1 MILIPVDRG
10 CLREVSTTWQY
21 INLHETS
28 YKATLPGDVVE
39 VNLQVKTTRGFHKV
53 KRDAW
58 GAHTHSYQR
67 WGTQIQPTPTT
78 ARQISKFQK
87 QWMEYLER
95 STRQQP
101 SEDRDAR
108 MAQQGR
114 GIRVPRAYTFSM
126 PRSNSNTPW
135 VVRQAERGILP
146 PPRRASPQPSP
157 VAEPLSHMAQLAAG
171 MLPLGKPNQQDPA
184 PPSSA
189 LGGPPTTAAT
199 RPLTPPMT
207 FPPSENHPLDL
218 SYKEQT
224 RPDAPTIKTSPIT
237 SDEESVP
244 DLVEETTSFS
254 PVIRKVETI
263 SVTEY
268 NNMPSEETESK
279 HVRFQEP
286 PTSPSP
292 QTCEEEEEMEIQE
305 AAPVKQNPPK
315 EPEVLVI
322 SPKSDSEDSEVETL
336 KKVIKERATA
346 WEKRRERAQRKKLIL
361 RIKKNSMGPNTLEV
375 YRGMPPTPMEAPAQL
390 FPEVK
395 AEEIPN
401 ED

>member
-1 MILIPVDRG
+1 MDKG
-10 CLREVSTTWQY
+10 CLKEVSTSWQY
-21 INLHETS
+21 QNLDETT

-39 VNLQVKTTRGFHKV
+39 VNLQIKTTRGFHKV

-78 ARQISKFQK
+78 ARQISRFQK
-87 QWMEYLER
+87 QWAEYLQR
-95 STRQQP
+95 STRQAALERDPRMTQP
-101 SEDRDAR
+101 CSGER
-108 MAQQGR
+108 
-114 GIRVPRAYTFSM
+114 IPRAYTFQVPSTNT
-126 PRSNSNTPW
+126 RTPW
-135 VVRQAERGILP
+135 IVRQAERGSLP
-146 PPRRASPQPSP
+146 PPRRASLQPSP

-171 MLPLGKPNQQDPA
+171 MLPMTKPNQQYPA
-184 PPSSA
+184 PSSA
-189 LGGPPTTAAT
+189 SGVPPTTAAA
-199 RPLTPPMT
+199 RPVTPPMT
-207 FPPSENHPLDL
+207 LPPLENNPLDL
-218 SYKEQT
+218 SCKEQA
-224 RPDAPTIKTSPIT
+224 RPEAPTIKTNPIT

-268 NNMPSEETESK
+268 NNMPEDK

-292 QTCEEEEEMEIQE
+292 ERGEEEGEEEEEMEIQE
-305 AAPVKQNPPK
+305 AAPAKQDLPK
-315 EPEVLVI
+315 EPEVVVI

-346 WEKRRERAQRKKLIL
+346 WKKRRERAKRKRLIL
-361 RIKKNSMGPNTLEV
+361 RIKKNTMGPDTLEV
-375 YRGMPPTPMEAPAQL
+375 YRGIPPTPIETPAQL
-390 FPEVK
+390 FPGS
-395 AEEIPN
+395 
-401 ED
+401 

>member
-1 MILIPVDRG
+1 MDRG
-10 CLREVSTTWQY
+10 CLREVSTSWQY
-21 INLHETS
+21 QNLHETT

-39 VNLQVKTTRGFHKV
+39 VNLQIKTTRGFHKV

-87 QWMEYLER
+87 QWAEYLQR
-95 STRQQP
+95 STRQTALERDPKMTQP
-101 SEDRDAR
+101 CSG
-108 MAQQGR
+108 GR
-114 GIRVPRAYTFSM
+114 IPRAYTFQM
-126 PRSNSNTPW
+126 PGTNTRTPW
-135 VVRQAERGILP
+135 IVRQAERGILP

-184 PPSSA
+184 PPSA
-189 LGGPPTTAAT
+189 LGAPPATAAT
-199 RPLTPPMT
+199 RPVTPPMT
-207 FPPSENHPLDL
+207 LPPSENNPLDL
-218 SYKEQT
+218 SYKEQA
-224 RPDAPTIKTSPIT
+224 RPEAPTIKTSPIT

-268 NNMPSEETESK
+268 NNMPSEETEDK

-292 QTCEEEEEMEIQE
+292 QRCEEEEEEEMEIQE
-305 AAPVKQNPPK
+305 AAPVKQDPPK
-315 EPEVLVI
+315 EPEGAGYL
-322 SPKSDSEDSEVETL
+322 PKV
-336 KKVIKERATA
+336 R
-346 WEKRRERAQRKKLIL
+346 
-361 RIKKNSMGPNTLEV
+361 
-375 YRGMPPTPMEAPAQL
+375 
-390 FPEVK
+390 F
-395 AEEIPN
+395 
-401 ED
+401 

>member
-1 MILIPVDRG
+1 MDRG
-10 CLREVSTTWQY
+10 CLREVSTSWQY

-87 QWMEYLER
+87 QWAEYLQR
-95 STRQQP
+95 STRQTALERDPKMTQP
-101 SEDRDAR
+101 CSG
-108 MAQQGR
+108 GR
-114 GIRVPRAYTFSM
+114 IPRAYTFQM
-126 PRSNSNTPW
+126 PGTNTRTPW
-135 VVRQAERGILP
+135 IVRQAERGILP

-171 MLPLGKPNQQDPA
+171 MLPLVKPNQQDLA
-184 PPSSA
+184 PSSA
-189 LGGPPTTAAT
+189 LGAPPATATT
-199 RPLTPPMT
+199 RPVTPPMT
-207 FPPSENHPLDL
+207 LPPSENNPLDL
-218 SYKEQT
+218 SYRQQA
-224 RPDAPTIKTSPIT
+224 RPEAPTIKTSPIT

-254 PVIRKVETI
+254 PVIRKVESI

-268 NNMPSEETESK
+268 NNMTSEETDGK

-292 QTCEEEEEMEIQE
+292 QGCEEEEMEIQE
-305 AAPVKQNPPK
+305 AAPVKQDPPK

-322 SPKSDSEDSEVETL
+322 SPKTDSEDSEVETL
-336 KKVIKERATA
+336 KKVIKDRATA

-361 RIKKNSMGPNTLEV
+361 RIKKNSLGPNTLEV

>member
-1 MILIPVDRG
+1 MDRG
-10 CLREVSTTWQY
+10 CLREVSTSLQY
-21 INLHETS
+21 QNLHETT

-39 VNLQVKTTRGFHKV
+39 VNLQIKTTRGFHNV

-87 QWMEYLER
+87 QWAEYLQR
-95 STRQQP
+95 STRQTALERDSKMTQP
-101 SEDRDAR
+101 CSG
-108 MAQQGR
+108 GR
-114 GIRVPRAYTFSM
+114 IPRAYTFQM
-126 PRSNSNTPW
+126 PGTNTRTPW
-135 VVRQAERGILP
+135 IVRQAERGILP
-146 PPRRASPQPSP
+146 PPRKASPQPSP

-189 LGGPPTTAAT
+189 LGAPPTTAAT
-199 RPLTPPMT
+199 RPVTPPMT
-207 FPPSENHPLDL
+207 LPPSENNPLDL
-218 SYKEQT
+218 SYRQQA
-224 RPDAPTIKTSPIT
+224 RPGAPTIKTSPIT

-263 SVTEY
+263 CVTEY
-268 NNMPSEETESK
+268 NNMTSEETDGK
-279 HVRFQEP
+279 HVRFLEP

-292 QTCEEEEEMEIQE
+292 QGCEEEEMEIQE
-305 AAPVKQNPPK
+305 AAPVKQDPPK

-322 SPKSDSEDSEVETL
+322 SPKMDSEDSEVETL
-336 KKVIKERATA
+336 KKVIKDRATA

-361 RIKKNSMGPNTLEV
+361 RIKKNSLGPNTLEV
-375 YRGMPPTPMEAPAQL
+375 YRGMPSTQMEAPAQL

-395 AEEIPN
+395 TEEIPN

>member
-1 MILIPVDRG
+1 MDKG
-10 CLREVSTTWQY
+10 CLREVSTSWQY
-21 INLHETS
+21 QNLHETT

-39 VNLQVKTTRGFHKV
+39 VNLQIKTTRGFHKV

-67 WGTQIQPTPTT
+67 WGTQIQQTPTT
-78 ARQISKFQK
+78 TRQISRFQK
-87 QWMEYLER
+87 QWAEYLQR
-95 STRQQP
+95 STRQGALERDPRMTQP
-101 SEDRDAR
+101 CSG
-108 MAQQGR
+108 GR
-114 GIRVPRAYTFSM
+114 IPRAYTFQV
-126 PRSNSNTPW
+126 PGTNTRTPW
-135 VVRQAERGILP
+135 IVRQAERGILP
-146 PPRRASPQPSP
+146 PPRRASPQPPP
-157 VAEPLSHMAQLAAG
+157 VAEHLSHMAQLAAG
-171 MLPLGKPNQQDPA
+171 MLPLGKPNQQYPA
-184 PPSSA
+184 PSSPLGAPST
-189 LGGPPTTAAT
+189 TTAA
-199 RPLTPPMT
+199 RPVTPPMT
-207 FPPSENHPLDL
+207 LPPSENYPLDL
-218 SYKEQT
+218 SYKEQA
-224 RPDAPTIKTSPIT
+224 RPEAATIKTSPIT

-268 NNMPSEETESK
+268 NNMPEDK

-292 QTCEEEEEMEIQE
+292 ERCEEEKEEEMDIQE
-305 AAPVKQNPPK
+305 AAPVQLDPPK

-346 WEKRRERAQRKKLIL
+346 WEKRRERAQRKRLIL
-361 RIKKNSMGPNTLEV
+361 RIKKNTMGPNTLEV
-375 YRGMPPTPMEAPAQL
+375 YRGIPPTPMEAPAQL

-395 AEEIPN
+395 SEEIPN

>member
-1 MILIPVDRG
+1 MDRG
-10 CLREVSTTWQY
+10 CLREVSTSWQY

-87 QWMEYLER
+87 QWAEYLQR
-95 STRQQP
+95 STRQTALERDPKMTQP
-101 SEDRDAR
+101 CSG
-108 MAQQGR
+108 GR
-114 GIRVPRAYTFSM
+114 IPRAYTFQM
-126 PRSNSNTPW
+126 PGTNTRTPW
-135 VVRQAERGILP
+135 IVRQAERGILP

-189 LGGPPTTAAT
+189 LGAPPATAAT
-199 RPLTPPMT
+199 RPVTPPMT
-207 FPPSENHPLDL
+207 LPPSENNPLDL
-218 SYKEQT
+218 SYREQA
-224 RPDAPTIKTSPIT
+224 RPEAPTIKTSPIT

-268 NNMPSEETESK
+268 NNMTSEEKDGK

-292 QTCEEEEEMEIQE
+292 QGCEEEEMEIQE
-305 AAPVKQNPPK
+305 AAPVKQDPPK

-322 SPKSDSEDSEVETL
+322 SPKTDSEDSEVGTL
-336 KKVIKERATA
+336 KKVIKDRATA
-346 WEKRRERAQRKKLIL
+346 WEKRRERGQRKKLIL
-361 RIKKNSMGPNTLEV
+361 RIKKNSLGPNTLEV
-375 YRGMPPTPMEAPAQL
+375 YRGMPPTPMEAPTQL

>member
-1 MILIPVDRG
+1 MDKG
-10 CLREVSTTWQY
+10 CLREVSTSWQY
-21 INLHETS
+21 QNLHETT

-78 ARQISKFQK
+78 ARQISRFQK
-87 QWMEYLER
+87 QWAEYLQR
-95 STRQQP
+95 STRQAALERDPRMTQP
-101 SEDRDAR
+101 CSGER
-108 MAQQGR
+108 
-114 GIRVPRAYTFSM
+114 IPRAYTFQV
-126 PRSNSNTPW
+126 PGTNTRTPW
-135 VVRQAERGILP
+135 IVRQAERGSLP

-171 MLPLGKPNQQDPA
+171 MLPMGKPNQQYPA
-184 PPSSA
+184 PSSA
-189 LGGPPTTAAT
+189 WGAPPTTAAA
-199 RPLTPPMT
+199 RPVTPTMT
-207 FPPSENHPLDL
+207 LPPSENNPLDL
-218 SYKEQT
+218 SCKVQA
-224 RPDAPTIKTSPIT
+224 RPEAPTIKTSPIT

-268 NNMPSEETESK
+268 NNMAEDK
-279 HVRFQEP
+279 HVRFQEL

-292 QTCEEEEEMEIQE
+292 ERGEEEEEEEMEIQE
-305 AAPVKQNPPK
+305 AAPVQQDPPK

-346 WEKRRERAQRKKLIL
+346 WEKRRERAQRKRLIL
-361 RIKKNSMGPNTLEV
+361 RIKKNTMDPNTLEV
-375 YRGMPPTPMEAPAQL
+375 YRGIPPTPMEAPAQL

-395 AEEIPN
+395 ADEIPN

>member
-1 MILIPVDRG
+1 MDKG
-10 CLREVSTTWQY
+10 CLREVSTSWQY
-21 INLHETS
+21 QNLHETT

-39 VNLQVKTTRGFHKV
+39 VNLQIKTTRGFHKV

-78 ARQISKFQK
+78 ARQISRFQK
-87 QWMEYLER
+87 QWAEYLQR
-95 STRQQP
+95 STRQAALERDPRMTQP
-101 SEDRDAR
+101 CSGER
-108 MAQQGR
+108 
-114 GIRVPRAYTFSM
+114 IPRAYTFQVPGTN
-126 PRSNSNTPW
+126 PRTPW
-135 VVRQAERGILP
+135 ILRQAERGSLP
-146 PPRRASPQPSP
+146 PPRRTSPQPSP

-171 MLPLGKPNQQDPA
+171 MLPMGKPNQQYPA
-184 PPSSA
+184 PSSA
-189 LGGPPTTAAT
+189 WGVPPTTAAA
-199 RPLTPPMT
+199 RPVTPPMT
-207 FPPSENHPLDL
+207 LPPLENYPLDL
-218 SYKEQT
+218 SCKEQA
-224 RPDAPTIKTSPIT
+224 RPEAPTIKTSPIT

-268 NNMPSEETESK
+268 NNMPEDK

-292 QTCEEEEEMEIQE
+292 ERGEEEGEEEEEMEIEE
-305 AAPVKQNPPK
+305 AARAKQDPPK

-322 SPKSDSEDSEVETL
+322 SPKSDSEDSEIETL

-346 WEKRRERAQRKKLIL
+346 WEKRRERAQRKRLIL
-361 RIKKNSMGPNTLEV
+361 RIKKNTMGPNTLEV
-375 YRGMPPTPMEAPAQL
+375 YRGIPPTPIEMPAQL

>member
-1 MILIPVDRG
+1 MDRG
-10 CLREVSTTWQY
+10 CLREVSTSWQY
-21 INLHETS
+21 QNLHETT

-39 VNLQVKTTRGFHKV
+39 VNLQIKTTSGSHKV

-87 QWMEYLER
+87 QWAEYLQR
-95 STRQQP
+95 STRQTALERDPKMTQP
-101 SEDRDAR
+101 CSE
-108 MAQQGR
+108 GR
-114 GIRVPRAYTFSM
+114 IPRAYTFQM
-126 PRSNSNTPW
+126 PGTNTRTPW
-135 VVRQAERGILP
+135 IVRQAERSILP

-189 LGGPPTTAAT
+189 LGAPPATAAT
-199 RPLTPPMT
+199 RPVTPPMT
-207 FPPSENHPLDL
+207 LPPSENNPLDL
-218 SYKEQT
+218 SYREQA
-224 RPDAPTIKTSPIT
+224 RPEAPTVKTSPIT

-268 NNMPSEETESK
+268 NNMTSEETDGK

-292 QTCEEEEEMEIQE
+292 QGCEEEEMEIQE
-305 AAPVKQNPPK
+305 AAPVKQDPPK

-322 SPKSDSEDSEVETL
+322 SPKSDSEDSEIETL
-336 KKVIKERATA
+336 KKVIKERTTA
-346 WEKRRERAQRKKLIL
+346 WEKRRERAQRKRLIL

>member
-10 CLREVSTTWQY
+10 CLREVSTSWQY

-28 YKATLPGDVVE
+28 YKATLPGDVME
-39 VNLQVKTTRGFHKV
+39 VNLRVKTTRGFHKI

-67 WGTQIQPTPTT
+67 WGTQIQPTSTT
-78 ARQISKFQK
+78 TRQISKFRK

-95 STRQQP
+95 STKQHP
-101 SEDRDAR
+101 YADRDAR
-108 MAQQGR
+108 MTQKGR
-114 GIRVPRAYTFSM
+114 GGRGPRAYTFSM

-171 MLPLGKPNQQDPA
+171 MLPLGKPNPQVPA

-189 LGGPPTTAAT
+189 LGTPPTTATT
-199 RPLTPPMT
+199 RPVTPPMT
-207 FPPSENHPLDL
+207 LPASETRPLDL
-218 SYKEQT
+218 TYKQETTAGQ
-224 RPDAPTIKTSPIT
+224 PTLMTSPIT
-237 SDEESVP
+237 SDGEDVP
-244 DLVEETTSFS
+244 DLVEDSASFS
-254 PVIRKVETI
+254 PVINKVETI

-268 NNMPSEETESK
+268 NNMPTGETEGK

-286 PTSPSP
+286 PKSPSP
-292 QTCEEEEEMEIQE
+292 HRSEEEMEVQE
-305 AAPVKQNPPK
+305 AAPGKYDPPK

-322 SPKSDSEDSEVETL
+322 SPKMDSDDSEVETL
-336 KKVIKERATA
+336 KQVIKERATA
-346 WEKRRERAQRKKLIL
+346 WEKRRERAKKKRLIL
-361 RIKKNSMGPNTLEV
+361 RIKENNLGPNTLEV
-375 YRGMPPTPMEAPAQL
+375 YRGTKNCLLHHQL
-390 FPEVK
+390 CYKEQ
-395 AEEIPN
+395 ERN
-401 ED
+401 THSL

>member
-1 MILIPVDRG
+1 MDKG
-10 CLREVSTTWQY
+10 CLREVSTSWQY
-21 INLHETS
+21 QNLHETT

-39 VNLQVKTTRGFHKV
+39 VNLQIKTTRGFHKV

-58 GAHTHSYQR
+58 GAHIHSYQR

-78 ARQISKFQK
+78 ARQISRFQK
-87 QWMEYLER
+87 QWAEYLQR
-95 STRQQP
+95 STRQAALERDPKMTQP
-101 SEDRDAR
+101 CSGER
-108 MAQQGR
+108 
-114 GIRVPRAYTFSM
+114 IPRAYTFQV
-126 PRSNSNTPW
+126 PGTNTRTPW
-135 VVRQAERGILP
+135 IVRQAEKGSLP

-171 MLPLGKPNQQDPA
+171 MLPLGKPNQQYPA
-184 PPSSA
+184 PSSA
-189 LGGPPTTAAT
+189 WHAPPTTAAA
-199 RPLTPPMT
+199 RPVTPRMT
-207 FPPSENHPLDL
+207 LPPSENNPLDL
-218 SYKEQT
+218 SCKEQP
-224 RPDAPTIKTSPIT
+224 RPEAPTVKTSPIT

-244 DLVEETTSFS
+244 DMVDETTSFS

-268 NNMPSEETESK
+268 NNMPEDK

-286 PTSPSP
+286 PTSASP
-292 QTCEEEEEMEIQE
+292 EWCEEEEEEEMDIQE
-305 AAPVKQNPPK
+305 AAPVQQDPPK
-315 EPEVLVI
+315 EPDVLVI

-346 WEKRRERAQRKKLIL
+346 WEKRRERAQRKRLIL
-361 RIKKNSMGPNTLEV
+361 RIKKNTMGPNTLEV
-375 YRGMPPTPMEAPAQL
+375 YRGIPPTPMEAPAQL

>member
-1 MILIPVDRG
+1 MDRG
-10 CLREVSTTWQY
+10 CLREVSTSWQY

-67 WGTQIQPTPTT
+67 WGTQIPPTPTT

-87 QWMEYLER
+87 QWAEYLER
-95 STRQQP
+95 STRQTALERDPKMTQP
-101 SEDRDAR
+101 CS
-108 MAQQGR
+108 GR
-114 GIRVPRAYTFSM
+114 RIPRAYTFQM
-126 PRSNSNTPW
+126 PGTNTRTPW
-135 VVRQAERGILP
+135 IVRQAKRGILP

-157 VAEPLSHMAQLAAG
+157 EAEPLSHMAQLAAG
-171 MLPLGKPNQQDPA
+171 MLPLGKLNQQDPA

-189 LGGPPTTAAT
+189 LGAPPATAAT
-199 RPLTPPMT
+199 RPVTPPMT
-207 FPPSENHPLDL
+207 LPPSENNPLDL
-218 SYKEQT
+218 SCREQA
-224 RPDAPTIKTSPIT
+224 RPEAPTIKTSPIT

-254 PVIRKVETI
+254 PVIRKVESI

-268 NNMPSEETESK
+268 NNMTSEETDGK

-292 QTCEEEEEMEIQE
+292 QGCEEEEMEIQE
-305 AAPVKQNPPK
+305 PAPVKQDPPK

-322 SPKSDSEDSEVETL
+322 SQKTDSEDSEVETL
-336 KKVIKERATA
+336 KKVIKDRATA
-346 WEKRRERAQRKKLIL
+346 WEKRRERTQRKKLIL
-361 RIKKNSMGPNTLEV
+361 RIKKNSLGPNTQEV
-375 YRGMPPTPMEAPAQL
+375 YRGMPPTPMETPAQL

>member
-1 MILIPVDRG
+1 MDKG
-10 CLREVSTTWQY
+10 CLREVSTSWQY
-21 INLHETS
+21 QNLHETT

-39 VNLQVKTTRGFHKV
+39 VNLQIKTTRGFHKV

-78 ARQISKFQK
+78 ARQISRFQK
-87 QWMEYLER
+87 QWAEYLQR
-95 STRQQP
+95 STRQGALERDPRMTQP
-101 SEDRDAR
+101 CSG
-108 MAQQGR
+108 GR
-114 GIRVPRAYTFSM
+114 IPRAYTFQV
-126 PRSNSNTPW
+126 PGTNTRTPW
-135 VVRQAERGILP
+135 IVRQAERGSLP

-171 MLPLGKPNQQDPA
+171 MLPLGKPNQQYPA
-184 PPSSA
+184 PSSA
-189 LGGPPTTAAT
+189 WDAPPTTAAA
-199 RPLTPPMT
+199 RPVTPPMT
-207 FPPSENHPLDL
+207 LPPLKNNPLDL
-218 SYKEQT
+218 SCKEQA
-224 RPDAPTIKTSPIT
+224 RPEAPTIKTSPIT
-237 SDEESVP
+237 SDEESIP

-268 NNMPSEETESK
+268 NNMPEDK

-292 QTCEEEEEMEIQE
+292 ERCEEEKEEEMDIQE
-305 AAPVKQNPPK
+305 AAPVQQNPPK

-346 WEKRRERAQRKKLIL
+346 WEKRRERAQRKRLIL
-361 RIKKNSMGPNTLEV
+361 RIKKNTMGPNTLEV
-375 YRGMPPTPMEAPAQL
+375 YRGIPPTPMEAPAQL

>member
-1 MILIPVDRG
+1 MDRG
-10 CLREVSTTWQY
+10 YLGEVSTSWQY
-21 INLHETS
+21 QNLHETT
-28 YKATLPGDVVE
+28 YKATLPGDVVG
-39 VNLQVKTTRGFHKV
+39 VNLQIKTTRGFHKV

-87 QWMEYLER
+87 QWAEYLQR
-95 STRQQP
+95 STRQTALEKDPKMTQP
-101 SEDRDAR
+101 CSG
-108 MAQQGR
+108 GR
-114 GIRVPRAYTFSM
+114 IPRAYTFQM
-126 PRSNSNTPW
+126 PGTNTRTPW
-135 VVRQAERGILP
+135 IVRQVERGILP

-157 VAEPLSHMAQLAAG
+157 VAEPVSHMAQLAAG

-189 LGGPPTTAAT
+189 LGAPPATAAT
-199 RPLTPPMT
+199 RLVTPPMT
-207 FPPSENHPLDL
+207 LPPSENNPLDL
-218 SYKEQT
+218 SYKEQA
-224 RPDAPTIKTSPIT
+224 RPEAPSIKTSPIT

-268 NNMPSEETESK
+268 NNMPSEETEGK

-292 QTCEEEEEMEIQE
+292 QRCGEEEEEEMEIQE
-305 AAPVKQNPPK
+305 AAPVKQGPPK

-322 SPKSDSEDSEVETL
+322 SPKSDSEDSEIETL
-336 KKVIKERATA
+336 KKVIKERTTA
-346 WEKRRERAQRKKLIL
+346 WEKRRERAQRKRLIL

-375 YRGMPPTPMEAPAQL
+375 YRGMPPTPMEAPVQL